1 MVRTN
6 GLRVTALFLLAAA
19 AIAWVVT
26 VDRMQGMDAGPGTDL
41 GSFGWFAGVWA
52 VMMAA
57 MMLPSLV
64 PMAGAYAA
72 QARGGSADVTPQ
84 SLLRTTL
91 FTAGYLLTWVLVGLA
106 AWLVFRAVRSL
117 DISFLGWD
125 NGGRYVAG
133 GVIAGAALYE
143 LTPLKRKC
151 LRHCRDREL
160 LVADW
165 REGAAGAL
173 RMGLDQGA
181 YCVGSSWAL
190 MAALF
195 ALGVMSITWMVVIAA
210 LIVLEKVLPWRER
223 AEAVTVVVLLALAA
237 GVAFFPGQLPGL
249 TTPDSPA
256 AMRAMDSMGMHEAPM
271 HDSQMDEPPMQNMN
285 P

>member
-1 MVRTN
+1 MGRTTE
-6 GLRVTALFLLAAA
+6 LRVTTVFLLGAA

-26 VDRMQGMDAGPGTDL
+26 VDRMQGMDMGPGTDL

-84 SLLRTTL
+84 SLVSTTL
-91 FTAGYLLTWVLVGLA
+91 FTAGYLLTWVVVGLA
-106 AWLVFRAVRSL
+106 AWVVFEGVRSL
-117 DISFLGWD
+117 DLSFLGWD
-125 NGGRYVAG
+125 GGGRYVAG

-143 LTPLKRKC
+143 LTPLKRSC

-165 REGAAGAL
+165 HEGAGGAL
-173 RMGLDQGA
+173 RMGLEQGA
-181 YCVGSSWAL
+181 YCVGTSWAL

-195 ALGVMSITWMVVIAA
+195 ALGVMSVTWMAVIAA
-210 LIVLEKVLPWRER
+210 AIVAQKVLPWSEV
-223 AEAVTVVVLLALAA
+223 AIWITVALLLDLAV

-249 TTPDSPA
+249 TLP
-256 AMRAMDSMGMHEAPM
+256 
-271 HDSQMDEPPMQNMN
+271 
-285 P
+285 

>member
-1 MVRTN
+1 
-6 GLRVTALFLLAAA
+6 VTALFLLGAA

-117 DISFLGWD
+117 DISFLAWD
-125 NGGRYVAG
+125 NGGRYLAG

-195 ALGVMSITWMVVIAA
+195 ALGVMSVTWMVVIAA

-223 AEAVTVVVLLALAA
+223 AEAVTVVVLLVLAA

-271 HDSQMDEPPMQNMN
+271 HDSQMDEPRMQDMS

>member
-1 MVRTN
+1 M
-6 GLRVTALFLLAAA
+6 TALFLLAAA

-26 VDRMQGMDAGPGTDL
+26 ADRMQGMDAGPGTDL

-57 MMLPSLV
+57 MMLPSLI

-84 SLLRTTL
+84 SLVRTAL

-106 AWLVFRAVRSL
+106 AWLVFKAVRSL
-117 DISFLGWD
+117 DLSFLDWEV
-125 NGGRYVAG
+125 GGRYVAG
-133 GVIAGAALYE
+133 GVIAFAALYE
-143 LTPLKRKC
+143 LTPLKRTC

-160 LVADW
+160 LTADW
-165 REGAAGAL
+165 REGATGAL

-210 LIVLEKVLPWRER
+210 LIVLEKLLPWRER
-223 AEAVTVVVLLALAA
+223 AEAVTVVVLLALAI
-237 GVAFFPGQLPGL
+237 GVAFFPGQVPGL
-249 TTPDSPA
+249 TVPGSPA
-256 AMRAMDSMGMHEAPM
+256 AMRAMDSMSMQDAPMDEAPMHEAPM
-271 HDSQMDEPPMQNMN
+271 QGMSP
-285 P
+285 